1 MKTAK
6 YKDTYNKN
14 LSAKMLLL
22 TAPLLV
28 DYKITNNYSCGAF
41 LQIKVSCLPTAFV
54 AAEKLRDS
62 PQSS

>member
-14 LSAKMLLL
+14 LSAKMQLL

-28 DYKITNNYSCGAF
+28 DYKITNNYSCCAF
-41 LQIKVSCLPTAFV
+41 LQILESWLPTAFV
-54 AAEKLRDS
+54 AAEEF
-62 PQSS
+62 